1 MNHRSSE
8 YLQAFKKSRK
18 LFIGTVL
25 VFVLLVVAL
34 CAPLLAPYDPY
45 KIDVKNRLS
54 KVSADHLLGT
64 DHLGR
69 DTLSQII
76 YGTRTSILI
85 SLVGTLI
92 AFVIGI
98 SLGTTAAYVGGTT
111 ENLILLY
118 FDVIRSFPAIIL
130 ILVIVSTLGPS
141 ITTIIFVFGF
151 IYSSLLGRTARAV
164 ALSVIKEPFV
174 ESAVILGSRTKTIL
188 MKHILP
194 NIIGPLL
201 IVTGMYVPIMIMS
214 EAGLSFLGLGVPPP
228 TASWGSVLR
237 YGFENILRAWWLI
250 LWPSLA
256 LALAMLSFNLFA
268 EGLRDIL
275 NPEKRGE
282 LIIS

>member
-1 MNHRSSE
+1 MNHPSSE

-18 LFIGTVL
+18 LFIGTLL
-25 VFVLLVVAL
+25 VFVLLAVSL

-45 KIDVKNRLS
+45 KIDVRNRLS
-54 KVSADHLLGT
+54 RVSGSHPLGT

-92 AFVIGI
+92 AFVIGL
-98 SLGTTAAYVGGTT
+98 SLGTTAAYVGGAI

-141 ITTIIFVFGF
+141 ITTIILVFGF

-164 ALSVIKEPFV
+164 TLSVIKEPFI
-174 ESAVILGSRTKTIL
+174 ESAIILGSRTGTIL
-188 MKHILP
+188 LRHILP
-194 NIIGPLL
+194 NIIGPVL
-201 IVTGMYVPIMIMS
+201 IVTGMYVPFMIMA

-228 TASWGSVLR
+228 TASWGTVLR
-237 YGFENILRAWWLI
+237 YGFENIMRAWWLI

>member
-8 YLQAFKKSRK
+8 YLQAFRKSRK
-18 LFIGTVL
+18 LFIGTLL
-25 VFVLLVVAL
+25 VFILVTVAI
-34 CAPLLAPYDPY
+34 CAPLLAPYNPY
-45 KIDVKNRLS
+45 KIDVRNRLS
-54 KVSADHLLGT
+54 GLSGSHPLGT

-85 SLVGTLI
+85 SLIGTLI
-92 AFVIGI
+92 AFVIGL
-98 SLGTTAAYVGGTT
+98 SLGTTAAYVGGVI

-130 ILVIVSTLGPS
+130 ILVIVSTFGPS
-141 ITTIIFVFGF
+141 ITTIILVFGF

-164 ALSVIKEPFV
+164 TLSVIKEPFM
-174 ESAVILGSRTKTIL
+174 ESAIILGSKTGAVL
-188 MKHILP
+188 TRHILP
-194 NIIGPLL
+194 NIIGPVL
-201 IVTGMYVPIMIMS
+201 IVTGMYIPFMIMA

-237 YGFENILRAWWLI
+237 YGFENIMRAWWLI

>member
-1 MNHRSSE
+1 MSKQSSE

-18 LFIGTVL
+18 LLIGTLLIV
-25 VFVLLVVAL
+25 VLLGTAVF
-34 CAPLLAPYDPY
+34 APLLAPYDPY
-45 KIDVKNRLS
+45 KIDVRNRLS
-54 KVSADHLLGT
+54 RVSSSHWLGT

-76 YGTRTSILI
+76 YGTRTSISI
-85 SLVGTLI
+85 SLIGTLI
-92 AFVIGI
+92 ALVIGL
-98 SLGTTAAYVGGTT
+98 SLGTTAAYVGGAV

-130 ILVIVSTLGPS
+130 ILVIVSTFGPS

-164 ALSVIKEPFV
+164 TLSVIKEPFV
-174 ESAVILGSRTKTIL
+174 ESAIILGSKTRTIL
-188 MKHILP
+188 IRHILP
-194 NIIGPLL
+194 NIIGPVL
-201 IVTGMYVPIMIMS
+201 IISGMYIPLMIMA

-228 TASWGSVLR
+228 TASWGTILR
-237 YGFENILRAWWLI
+237 FGFENIMRAWWLI
-250 LWPSLA
+250 LWPSIA

-275 NPEKRGE
+275 TPEKRGE

>member
-8 YLQAFKKSRK
+8 YFQAFRKSRK
-18 LFIGTVL
+18 LLIGTSL
-25 VFVLLVVAL
+25 VFILVVVAI
-34 CAPLLAPYDPY
+34 CAPLLSPYDPY
-45 KIDVKNRLS
+45 KIDVRNRLS
-54 KVSADHLLGT
+54 RVSAAHPLGT

-69 DTLSQII
+69 DTLSQVL

-85 SLVGTLI
+85 SLIGTLI
-92 AFVIGI
+92 AFVIGL
-98 SLGTTAAYVGGTT
+98 SLGTTAAYVGGAV

-141 ITTIIFVFGF
+141 ITTIILVFGF
-151 IYSSLLGRTARAV
+151 IYSSLLGRTTRAV
-164 ALSVIKEPFV
+164 TLSVIQEPFV
-174 ESAVILGSRTKTIL
+174 ESAVVLGSRTAAIL
-188 MKHILP
+188 WRHILP
-194 NIIGPLL
+194 NIVGPVL
-201 IVTGMYVPIMIMS
+201 IVTGMYVPFMIMA

-228 TASWGSVLR
+228 TASWGTILR
-237 YGFENILRAWWLI
+237 YGFENIMRAWWLI

-282 LIIS
+282 LVIS

>member
-1 MNHRSSE
+1 MTHPSSE
-8 YLQAFKKSRK
+8 YLQAFRKSRK
-18 LFIGTVL
+18 LFIGTLL
-25 VFVLLVVAL
+25 VFILLGVAIF
-34 CAPLLAPYDPY
+34 APLLAPYDPY
-45 KIDVKNRLS
+45 KIDVRNRLS
-54 KVSADHLLGT
+54 KVSGSHLLGT

-92 AFVIGI
+92 ALVIGL
-98 SLGTTAAYVGGTT
+98 SLGTTAAYAGGVV

-130 ILVIVSTLGPS
+130 ILVIISTLGPS
-141 ITTIIFVFGF
+141 ITTIILVFGF
-151 IYSSLLGRTARAV
+151 IYSSLLGRTARAIT
-164 ALSVIKEPFV
+164 LSVIKEPFV
-174 ESAVILGSRTKTIL
+174 ESAIIVGSRTGTIL
-188 MKHILP
+188 LRHILP

-201 IVTGMYVPIMIMS
+201 IVTGMYIPFMIMA

-228 TASWGSVLR
+228 TASWGTILR
-237 YGFENILRAWWLI
+237 YGFENIMRAWWLI
-250 LWPSLA
+250 LWPSIA

>member
-1 MNHRSSE
+1 MNHPSSE

-18 LFIGTVL
+18 LFIGTLL
-25 VFVLLVVAL
+25 VFVLLAVSL

-45 KIDVKNRLS
+45 KIDVRNRLS
-54 KVSADHLLGT
+54 RVSGSHPLGT

-92 AFVIGI
+92 AFVIGL
-98 SLGTTAAYVGGTT
+98 SLGTTAAYVGGAI

-141 ITTIIFVFGF
+141 ITTIILVFGF

-164 ALSVIKEPFV
+164 TLSVIKEPFI
-174 ESAVILGSRTKTIL
+174 ESAIILGSRTGTIL
-188 MKHILP
+188 LRHILP
-194 NIIGPLL
+194 NIIGPVL
-201 IVTGMYVPIMIMS
+201 IVTGMYVPFMIMA

-228 TASWGSVLR
+228 TASWGTVLR
-237 YGFENILRAWWLI
+237 YGFENIMRAWWLI
-250 LWPSLA
+250 LWPSPA